1 MELCVRRVIGRYPSR
16 RAILRSENITAQV
29 TSHEGTRFRI
39 RLDDHLHPDAWLDL
53 IVELVVAP
61 PSVNHE
67 LCVCSP
73 GE

>member
-16 RAILRSENITAQV
+16 RAILRSENITAEV

-39 RLDDHLHPDAWLDL
+39 RLDDNLHPDAWLDL

-61 PSVNHE
+61 TSVSQD
-67 LCVCSP
+67 LCISSP
-73 GE
+73 TK